1 MSEASS
7 HPATASWPNDGLTRV
22 PYALYDDEAVYLR
35 ERERLFMGPTW
46 NILGLECEVPNPGD
60 YKTTF
65 LGDVPVVLV
74 RDRAGELKGFENR
87 CAHRGAL
94 LCLER
99 FGNAKAFTCVYHAW
113 SYDHDGNLVGVAFQN
128 GVKGEGGMPEGF
140 RREEHGLRRLQ
151 IAMLSGL
158 VFGSFDPGV
167 APLED
172 YLGAEIV
179 MRIRR
184 VLPRPVKVLGYYTQT
199 LRNNWK
205 LYAENVR
212 DPYHASIL
220 HLFFTTFRLN
230 RLSQKGGIIVD
241 DSGGHHVSYSMLN
254 NKLDNKSARNDG
266 DKDYETAKL
275 RADDDSIGLK
285 EPALLG
291 GRDEFGDGITLQILS
306 VFPNLVIQQVRNSLV
321 VRQIVPKGVDRTDV
335 VWTNYGFTDDDN
347 ELAELRLMQS
357 NFIGP
362 AGYISMEDGAVGAFI
377 QRALPGAGDDTSV
390 VMMGG
395 DRAVSQESRATE
407 TSVRGFWKA
416 YRKVMAI

>member
-7 HPATASWPNDGLTRV
+7 QPATAHWPNEGLTQV
-22 PYALYDDEAVYLR
+22 PYALYDDAAVYQR

-46 NILGLECEVPNPGD
+46 NVLGLECEVPNPGD
-60 YKTTF
+60 YKTSF

-74 RDRAGELKGFENR
+74 RDRAGKLKGFENR

-128 GVKGEGGMPEGF
+128 GVKGEGGMPDDF
-140 RREEHGLRRLQ
+140 RREEHGLRRLK
-151 IAMLSGL
+151 IDSLSGL
-158 VFGSFDPGV
+158 VFGSFDPNV
-167 APLED
+167 PPLET
-172 YLGAEIV
+172 YLGADIV
-179 MRIRR
+179 ARIRR
-184 VLPRPVKVLGYYTQT
+184 VLPRPIKVLGYYTQT
-199 LRNNWK
+199 MRNNWK
-205 LYAENVR
+205 LYAENVK

-241 DSGGHHVSYSMLN
+241 ESGGHHVSYSKMDKKPA
-254 NKLDNKSARNDG
+254 NKPDEAPG
-266 DKDYETAKL
+266 DSDYEAAKL

-291 GRDEFGDGITLQILS
+291 GRDEFGDGITLQILT
-306 VFPNLVIQQVRNSLV
+306 VFPNLVMQQVRNSLV
-321 VRQIVPKGVDRTDV
+321 VRQIVPKGVDRTDI
-335 VWTNYGFTDDDN
+335 VWTNYGFEDDDE
-347 ELAELRLMQS
+347 ELADLRLMQS

-362 AGYISMEDGAVGAFI
+362 AGYISMEDGAVGAFV
-377 QRALPGAGDDTSV
+377 QRALPGTGGATSV

-395 DRAVSQESRATE
+395 DGAASQESRATE
-407 TSVRGFWKA
+407 TSIRGFWKA
-416 YRKVMAI
+416 YRTVMDI